1 MEERKKKFPKSYM
14 SKQQKEI
21 VKIVCEN
28 YLLPARITNKTILS
42 WDIAR
47 KFDDGKRIVKNKNE
61 ENILSK
67 SHRASMSR
75 SLKTLKERDFLE
87 DFGTKTHFG
96 ATEKG
101 FNWCELNVNGFKE
114 RKKGEQAKK
123 LLEREKITKNDF
135 EQDDEEFE

>member
-1 MEERKKKFPKSYM
+1 MEERKERFPKSYL

-28 YLLPARITNKTILS
+28 YLLPSRITNKTILS

-47 KFDDGKRIVKNKNE
+47 KFDNKQDGKRIAKNKNE

-75 SLKTLKERDFLE
+75 SLKTLKERDFID
-87 DFGTKTHFG
+87 DFGTKTHYG

-101 FNWCELNVNGFKE
+101 FNWCELNVDGFKE
-114 RKKGEQAKK
+114 RKDEKRAKK
-123 LLEREKITKNDF
+123 LLERESIKKNV
-135 EQDDEEFE
+135 